1 MFKDDWLNLDDSISD
16 FLEQEAEESIKSLKK
31 SKTEIQKFLDESEST
46 LMGMIFKSGLQD
58 VALEVKNS

>member
-1 MFKDDWLNLDDSISD
+1 
-16 FLEQEAEESIKSLKK
+16 LKK